1 MPDIARARPDQC
13 GTCRG
18 RGYTHSTATEMVAV
32 KPKSTK
38 LRTEKQGSGCPEC
51 LGTGK
56 TRRKS

>member
-18 RGYTHSTATEMVAV
+18 WGQTQNTATVMVAV

-38 LRTEKQGSGCPEC
+38 LRTEKQGSGCPDC

-56 TRRKS
+56 TRSKR